1 LRAICEK
8 AMAADP
14 NARYQSARGM
24 TADITHYLN
33 GEPVSA
39 HPESLLERSGRVFT
53 RHRTAVVLVAV
64 YLITRV
70 LFILFG
76 RR

>member
-1 LRAICEK
+1 
-8 AMAADP
+8 MAADP
-14 NARYQSARGM
+14 KARYQSAREM
-24 TADITHYLN
+24 TAAVTNHLN

-39 HPESLLERSGRVFT
+39 YPESLLERAGRVFA

-64 YLITRV
+64 YLLMRV
-70 LFILFG
+70 LFILFA

>member
-1 LRAICEK
+1 
-8 AMAADP
+8 MAADP
-14 NARYQSARGM
+14 NARYQSAREM

-39 HPESLLERSGRVFT
+39 YPEGLLERSGRVFA

-64 YLITRV
+64 YLIMRV
-70 LFILFG
+70 LFILFA